1 MPYNDFIHKGTLMTY
16 EKLLLQILDMTP
28 EQRKQLVKI
37 TDNTAWAD
45 VNYNCVQEV
54 WVASWNPNNLY
65 LVV

>member
-1 MPYNDFIHKGTLMTY
+1 MTY

-28 EQRKQLVKI
+28 EQRKQLVKV

-45 VNYNCVQEV
+45 KSHDLVQEV
-54 WVASWNPNNLY
+54 WVTCWNPNDLY

>member
-1 MPYNDFIHKGTLMTY
+1 MTY

-28 EQRKQLVKI
+28 EQRKQLVKV

-45 VNYNCVQEV
+45 EHHQRVQEV
-54 WVASWNPNNLY
+54 WVNPWDLGKTY

>member
-1 MPYNDFIHKGTLMTY
+1 MTY

-28 EQRKQLVKI
+28 EQRKQLVKV

-45 VNYNCVQEV
+45 ESHKPVQEV
-54 WVASWNPNNLY
+54 WVTCWNPNDLY